1 MAAERAYPEDGH
13 RRIAEVEESSF
24 WFRHRAEC
32 VLTLLAQANVAGRVV
47 DLGGGIGFVAKR
59 VQDAGHDVLL
69 VDPAPDAVRRA
80 QARGVRS
87 TVCAPMDEAGLEPDS
102 VHAATLLD
110 VLEHL
115 DDPVGRL
122 GWLRSRLRPGA
133 ALIVTV
139 PALPALWS
147 GEDVHL
153 GHRRRYTATTLRR
166 QLHEAELQVER
177 LGYLFAPLVLPV
189 FALRAAPSALGLRGH
204 WPKAQGPEHAAL
216 GFAGL
221 LRPALAWERRRLAKG
236 RFPRL
241 GTSLIALARR
251 GPPGFGR

>member
-1 MAAERAYPEDGH
+1 MAPDRVYPEDGH

-32 VLTLLAQANVAGRVV
+32 VLTLLAQVQVTGTVV
-47 DLGGGIGFVAKR
+47 DLGGGNGLVAKR
-59 VQDAGHDVLL
+59 VQDAGHEVLL
-69 VDPAPDAVRRA
+69 VEPAADAVRRA

-87 TVCAPMDEAGLEPDS
+87 TVCAAMEEAGLEPDS

-115 DDPVGRL
+115 DDPAARL
-122 GWLRSRLRPGA
+122 GWLCSRLRPGA
-133 ALIVTV
+133 PLVITV

-153 GHRRRYTATTLRR
+153 GHRRRYTARSLRR
-166 QLHEAELQVER
+166 ALVEAGFRVDR
-177 LGYLFAPLVLPV
+177 LSYLFAPLVLPV
-189 FALRAAPSALGLRGH
+189 FALRAAPSALGLRRH
-204 WPKAQGPEHAAL
+204 WPKAQGPEHAAMGL
-216 GFAGL
+216 SGL
-221 LRPALAWERRRLAKG
+221 LRPVLARERRRLAAG
-236 RFPRL
+236 RSIRL

-251 GPPGFGR
+251 APPASE